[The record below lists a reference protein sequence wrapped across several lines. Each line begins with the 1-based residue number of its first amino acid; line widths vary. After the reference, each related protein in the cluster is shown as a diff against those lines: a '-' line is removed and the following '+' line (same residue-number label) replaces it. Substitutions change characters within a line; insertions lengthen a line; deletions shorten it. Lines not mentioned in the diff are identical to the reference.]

1 MTRNSFAPGKI
12 ILSGEYAVIFGYA
25 GIAVPSSIGIE
36 AVFEEDSACENILL
50 TWKDADEKRA
60 ILYAEK
66 IVALCHN
73 KNPELRGRLVIHANL
88 PLGKGMGSSTALV
101 IAITRALLGE
111 SAREEALFIENIL
124 SPGNSG
130 FDFATIWENV
140 TVLFRKGTG
149 PKPIDLPKD
158 ILIDALLIDTGLPNE
173 STTELVAWMRTRETE
188 VRETLK
194 NIDNCTDRIVRG
206 EPLDLV
212 MRDHNKAQVSLG
224 VVPSDVQALISDIEQ
239 VGGSAKVIGAGSR
252 VGGAGMVLALGDQ
265 KEILGI
271 AGRRNLPIMGL

>member
-1 MTRNSFAPGKI
+1 
-12 ILSGEYAVIFGYA
+12 
-25 GIAVPSSIGIE
+25 
-36 AVFEEDSACENILL
+36 
-50 TWKDADEKRA
+50 
-60 ILYAEK
+60 
-66 IVALCHN
+66 
-73 KNPELRGRLVIHANL
+73 
-88 PLGKGMGSSTALV
+88 MGSSTALV

-206 EPLDLV
+206 EP
-212 MRDHNKAQVSLG
+212 
-224 VVPSDVQALISDIEQ
+224 SDVQALISDIEQ

-271 AGRRNLPIMGL
+271 AGRRNLPIMGF